1 VKNYVNGN
9 VELDLRVGILDGG
22 EWCRRWRRQS
32 GDSWL
37 RGGVVT
43 ALVAGVGVGDEDD
56 QGVAMRTWGAGPT
69 TTRAGVGRT
78 SAQWDGQ

>member
-1 VKNYVNGN
+1 
-9 VELDLRVGILDGG
+9 
-22 EWCRRWRRQS
+22 
-32 GDSWL
+32 
-37 RGGVVT
+37 VVT

>member
-1 VKNYVNGN
+1 MEGSG
-9 VELDLRVGILDGG
+9 VEGG
-22 EWCRRWRRQS
+22 
-32 GDSWL
+32 GGKVVTAGL
-37 RGGVVT
+37 GGVVT